1 MNETLKSHFLRIWCM
16 IVADGDVDQNE
27 LALMYQLGDEYGLS
41 RVDVQDA
48 ILSGGNITTFSED
61 PIEKIHYLYDLSRM
75 AWADGN
81 LHEKEKSLLCDYA
94 NLFGFNPEIVSS
106 FVDALLQNAKEKVSF
121 EDLIKK
127 LN

>member
-1 MNETLKSHFLRIWCM
+1 M